1 MENKRL
7 FGKICYVHR
16 QMLRENNKI
25 PFKYGVTPVQLR
37 TLVFVHV
44 QSLNG
49 VKVCQK
55 DIENHLNLRPSSV
68 SSLISNLENDGFLV
82 RSTDEDNARKKHI
95 ELTEKGKE
103 VYKEDKK
110 MMDECDGIVQS
121 ALSEEEQSEFA
132 VLLDKIVEKI
142 ERR

>member
-25 PFKYGVTPVQLR
+25 LSEYGVTPVHLR
-37 TLVFVHV
+37 TLVFIHIRN
-44 QSLNG
+44 LNG
-49 VKVCQK
+49 ERVCQK

-82 RSTDEDNARKKHI
+82 RGTDEENARKKYI
-95 ELTEKGKE
+95 ELTLKGKE
-103 VYKEDKK
+103 VCKEDKQ
-110 MMDECDGIVQS
+110 MMDECDGIIQS
-121 ALSEEEQSEFA
+121 ALSEEEQRQFA
-132 VLLDKIVEKI
+132 CLLDKIIDKI

>member
-16 QMLRENNKI
+16 QMLRE
-25 PFKYGVTPVQLR
+25 TPVHLR
-37 TLVFVHV
+37 TLVFIHIRN
-44 QSLNG
+44 LNG
-49 VKVCQK
+49 ARVCQK

-82 RSTDEDNARKKHI
+82 RGTDEENARKKYI
-95 ELTEKGKE
+95 ELTLKGKE
-103 VYKEDKK
+103 ACKEDKQ
-110 MMDECDGIVQS
+110 MMDECDGIIQS
-121 ALSEEEQSEFA
+121 ALSEEEQRQFA
-132 VLLDKIVEKI
+132 CLLDKIIDKI

>member
-25 PFKYGVTPVQLR
+25 LSEYGVTPVHLR
-37 TLVFVHV
+37 TLVFIHIRN
-44 QSLNG
+44 LNG
-49 VKVCQK
+49 ERVCQK

-82 RSTDEDNARKKHI
+82 RGTDEENARKKYI
-95 ELTEKGKE
+95 ELT
-103 VYKEDKK
+103 
-110 MMDECDGIVQS
+110 
-121 ALSEEEQSEFA
+121 
-132 VLLDKIVEKI
+132 
-142 ERR
+142 

>member
-7 FGKICYVHR
+7 FGKIYYVYR

-25 PFKYGVTPVQLR
+25 LSEYGVTPVHLR
-37 TLVFVHV
+37 TLVFIHIRN
-44 QSLNG
+44 LNG
-49 VKVCQK
+49 ERVCQK

-82 RSTDEDNARKKHI
+82 RGTDEENARKKYI
-95 ELTEKGKE
+95 ELTLKGKE
-103 VYKEDKK
+103 VCKEDKQ
-110 MMDECDGIVQS
+110 MMDECDGIIQS
-121 ALSEEEQSEFA
+121 ALSEEEQRQFA
-132 VLLDKIVEKI
+132 CLLDKIIDKI